1 MEYFAGMKP
10 LNDWGLLILRLGTGG
25 LMLPHGWAKLNRLI
39 EGFSSVEGVQFYD
52 WLGIGSTASLALT
65 VVGELVA
72 PLMIVIGW
80 KSRWGSALLAITMGV
95 AAFMV
100 HWEDPLSDKEHALLF
115 FIPAVALAF
124 MGPGKWSLDRK

>member
-1 MEYFAGMKP
+1 
-10 LNDWGLLILRLGTGG
+10 
-25 LMLPHGWAKLNRLI
+25 
-39 EGFSSVEGVQFYD
+39 
-52 WLGIGSTASLALT
+52 
-65 VVGELVA
+65 
-72 PLMIVIGW
+72 MIVIGW

>member
-1 MEYFAGMKP
+1 MQYFSGMKP

-25 LMLPHGWAKLNRLI
+25 LMLPHGWSKLNRLI
-39 EGFSSVEGVQFYD
+39 EGLSSSEGVQFYD

-65 VVGELVA
+65 VLGELVA
-72 PLMIVIGW
+72 PLMVVIGW
-80 KSRWGSALLAITMGV
+80 KSRWGAALMSITMGV

-115 FIPAVALAF
+115 FFPAVALAF

>member
-1 MEYFAGMKP
+1 
-10 LNDWGLLILRLGTGG
+10 
-25 LMLPHGWAKLNRLI
+25 MLPHGWSKLNRLI
-39 EGFSSVEGVQFYD
+39 EGLSSSEGVQFYD

-65 VVGELVA
+65 VLGELVA
-72 PLMIVIGW
+72 PLMVVIGW
-80 KSRWGSALLAITMGV
+80 KSRWGAALMSITMGV

-115 FIPAVALAF
+115 FVPDVALAF